1 MNINFDFTNKKI
13 LIVGAGKVALR
24 RLRKIVNQKIECKV
38 KIISPVTLPKIDLIA
53 ANNKNISIFKRKYKK
68 NDIKNQNIVL
78 ACTNELEINKKIS
91 HDAIKS
97 NLLVNNASDKE
108 LSNFFFTSNIKLDK
122 NININ
127 INTNG
132 SNPLLSKVIRLI
144 IEESLKNVIC
154 DLNKKFFSNNR
165 IASSEVKDLKHQLS
179 KSDILKKIS
188 KIDDKAYKKIIRQ
201 IKE

>member
-53 ANNKNISIFKRKYKK
+53 DKNKNISIFKRKYKK
-68 NDIKNQNIVL
+68 NDIKDQNIIL

-127 INTNG
+127 INTDG
-132 SNPLLSKVIRLI
+132 SNPLLSKVVRLI
-144 IEESLKNVIC
+144 IEESLKNIIC

-165 IASSEVKDLKHQLS
+165 IAPSEVKDLKHQLS
-179 KSDILKKIS
+179 KSDILKKIN
-188 KIDDKAYKKIIRQ
+188 KIDNKAYKKIIRQ

>member
-1 MNINFDFTNKKI
+1 MNINFDLTNKKI

-24 RLRKIVNQKIECKV
+24 RLRKIVSQKMQCKI
-38 KIISPVTLPKIDLIA
+38 KIISPSTLPKIDSIA
-53 ANNKNISIFKRKYKK
+53 DNNKNISIFKREYKN
-68 NDIKNQNIVL
+68 NDLKNQNIIL
-78 ACTNELEINKKIS
+78 ACTNELHINEKIS

-122 NININ
+122 NINLN

-132 SNPLLSKVIRLI
+132 SNPLLSKVVRLI
-144 IEESLKNVIC
+144 IEESLKNIIC
-154 DLNKKFFSNNR
+154 DLNKKFFSNKR

-179 KSDILKKIS
+179 KSDILKKIN
-188 KIDDKAYKKIIRQ
+188 KIDNKAYKKIIKQ

>member
-1 MNINFDFTNKKI
+1 MNINFDLTNKKI

-24 RLRKIVNQKIECKV
+24 RLRKIVSQKMQCKI
-38 KIISPVTLPKIDLIA
+38 KIISPAILPKIGSIA
-53 ANNKNISIFKRKYKK
+53 DNNKNISIFKRKYKK
-68 NDIKNQNIVL
+68 NDLKNQNIIL
-78 ACTNELEINKKIS
+78 ACTNELHINEKIS

-122 NININ
+122 NINLN

-132 SNPLLSKVIRLI
+132 SNPLLSKVVRLI
-144 IEESLKNVIC
+144 IEESLKNIIC
-154 DLNKKFFSNNR
+154 DLNKKFFSNKR

-179 KSDILKKIS
+179 KSDILKKIN
-188 KIDDKAYKKIIRQ
+188 KIDNKAYKKIIKQ